1 MAKVMLFCKQ
11 STNRTI
17 RETWEHIF
25 TNTQN
30 IQLIMQAAA
39 SDLQIQTKVTPIYE
53 QIRQKKDLFTLDGN
67 RYWSVQKSL
76 NIYDAWAEYHNFDA
90 VEFGRNLFEVCH
102 MIRAKKNGFHIT
114 GPSNSGKSYVLRS
127 VRNGLMNCGRMRCQA
142 SDNFTFGSCVD
153 KTLIYTD
160 EMWFTPQNVEEGKC
174 ILEGTMTAVNVKQ
187 QAERYLERTP
197 SLSTS
202 NDDPW
207 RHVPQERTAMNNR
220 MFIYE
225 TKRPMP
231 QLKGWGVKELNP
243 TMWLTVWRQHVIDY
257 IEKNTI
263 SRRRRR
269 RQRNQQHRRNSRSRQ
284 WKHCH
289 RRNKPVITKPADSSS
304 ERRR

>member
-1 MAKVMLFCKQ
+1 MIIAAGHLETPGQMAFYRQITAKPLAKPEEKDIDSRITGKSTLRGQKYKFVLDIMKRCNSTDMAKVMLFCKQ

-76 NIYDAWAEYHNFDA
+76 NIYDAWAEYHNFDT

-160 EMWFTPQNVEEGKC
+160 EMWFTP
-174 ILEGTMTAVNVKQ
+174 
-187 QAERYLERTP
+187 
-197 SLSTS
+197 
-202 NDDPW
+202 
-207 RHVPQERTAMNNR
+207 
-220 MFIYE
+220 
-225 TKRPMP
+225 
-231 QLKGWGVKELNP
+231 
-243 TMWLTVWRQHVIDY
+243 
-257 IEKNTI
+257 
-263 SRRRRR
+263 
-269 RQRNQQHRRNSRSRQ
+269 
-284 WKHCH
+284 
-289 RRNKPVITKPADSSS
+289 
-304 ERRR
+304 